1 MSTEAGSQ
9 ATDNFIG
16 VIVPA
21 FNEAPNL
28 VVLIPHVIN
37 VLESS
42 DLKARILIVDDGS
55 TDDTNTV
62 LKNLMSHNKMIEVL
76 TLRTNRGKATAL
88 NLGFSQLCE
97 AGVSRIVMMDA
108 DGQDDP
114 EELIKLLKYLDE
126 KGGLV
131 TGARIIRKDRFVK
144 RWTSILFNRITS
156 LISGVSRQ
164 DFNSGYKVMTREC
177 AQAII
182 PFLYGDLH
190 RYITV
195 IANWEGFKTSELQ
208 VKHHKRMYGETKY
221 GVNRFWRGM
230 VDLVTVRFLMRYRSR
245 PAHLF
250 GTTGIIFIIIG
261 TLMFLSLII
270 SWIQGNSIGNRP
282 LLIVSVVG
290 IIIGTQLVSF
300 GLLAELLLF
309 ISKNRGLPERRGV
322 H

>member
-1 MSTEAGSQ
+1 
-9 ATDNFIG
+9 
-16 VIVPA
+16 
-21 FNEAPNL
+21 
-28 VVLIPHVIN
+28 
-37 VLESS
+37 
-42 DLKARILIVDDGS
+42 
-55 TDDTNTV
+55 
-62 LKNLMSHNKMIEVL
+62 
-76 TLRTNRGKATAL
+76 
-88 NLGFSQLCE
+88 
-97 AGVSRIVMMDA
+97 
-108 DGQDDP
+108 
-114 EELIKLLKYLDE
+114 
-126 KGGLV
+126 
-131 TGARIIRKDRFVK
+131 
-144 RWTSILFNRITS
+144 
-156 LISGVSRQ
+156 
-164 DFNSGYKVMTREC
+164 MTREC

-250 GTTGIIFIIIG
+250 GATGIIFIIIG

>member
-9 ATDNFIG
+9 AKDNFIG
-16 VIVPA
+16 VVVPA

-76 TLRTNRGKATAL
+76 MLRTNRGKSTAL
-88 NLGFSQLCE
+88 HLGFSQLCE

-114 EELIKLLKYLDE
+114 EELVKLLKYLDE

-144 RWTSILFNRITS
+144 RWTSILFNRVTS
-156 LISGVSRQ
+156 LISGVSGQ

-250 GTTGIIFIIIG
+250 GATGIIFIIIG